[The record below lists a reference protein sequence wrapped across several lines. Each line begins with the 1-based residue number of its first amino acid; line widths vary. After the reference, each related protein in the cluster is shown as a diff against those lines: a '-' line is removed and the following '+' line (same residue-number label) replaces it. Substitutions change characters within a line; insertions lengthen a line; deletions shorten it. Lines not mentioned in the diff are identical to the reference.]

1 VGGELEREIGPDGSM
16 SKDRGIQLESE
27 PGEPLARI
35 RLQLP
40 PANVLGVADL
50 EVLARRIE
58 ENRGAAV
65 LLLAGLPRAFS
76 AGVDVR
82 DHAPRPDSIDRM
94 LAAMRR
100 VLEALI
106 EAPAITIA
114 AVSGACLGGGAEIA
128 AACDLILAAED
139 ARIGFPE
146 IRLACFPP
154 GGIALLPARIGSA
167 MAAEWILTGRT
178 VSGREAA
185 RAGFATRSVDS
196 GAVDAEALRL
206 ANEIS
211 EKSPAAIGAV
221 RRLLRKERRDALAGV
236 LPRAEAAYR
245 ELAGNENLAEAVANF
260 LKRKA

>member
-1 VGGELEREIGPDGSM
+1 M
-16 SKDRGIQLESE
+16 SKDRGIELESA
-27 PGEPLARI
+27 PGGGLARM
-35 RLQLP
+35 RLHLP

-50 EVLARRIE
+50 EILARRIE
-58 ENRGAAV
+58 ESRGATV

-76 AGVDVR
+76 AGVDIR

-106 EAPAITIA
+106 ETPAVTIA
-114 AVSGACLGGGAEIA
+114 AVSGTCLGGGAEIA

-154 GGIALLPARIGSA
+154 GGVALLPARIGSA
-167 MAAEWILTGRT
+167 RAAEWILTGRT
-178 VSGREAA
+178 ISGREAA
-185 RAGFATRSVDS
+185 QVGFATRSVES
-196 GAVDAEALRL
+196 AGVEAEAERL
-206 ANEIS
+206 ANEIV

-221 RRLLRKERRDALAGV
+221 RGLLRKDRRDALAGV

-245 ELAGNENLAEAVANF
+245 ELAGNEDLAEAVEKF
-260 LKRKA
+260 LKRKE

>member
-1 VGGELEREIGPDGSM
+1 M
-16 SKDRGIQLESE
+16 SQDRGIELESA
-27 PGEPLARI
+27 PGGGLARI
-35 RLQLP
+35 RLHLP

-50 EVLARRIE
+50 EILARRIE
-58 ENRGAAV
+58 ESRGATV

-76 AGVDVR
+76 AGVDIR

-106 EAPAITIA
+106 ETPAVSIA
-114 AVSGACLGGGAEIA
+114 AVSGMCLGGGAEIA

-154 GGIALLPARIGSA
+154 GGVALLPARIGSA
-167 MAAEWILTGRT
+167 RATEWILTGRT
-178 VSGREAA
+178 ISGREAA
-185 RAGFATRSVDS
+185 RVGFATRSVDS
-196 GAVDAEALRL
+196 GGVEAEAERL
-206 ANEIS
+206 ANEIAA
-211 EKSPAAIGAV
+211 KSPAAIGAV
-221 RRLLRKERRDALAGV
+221 RGLLRRDRRDALAGI

-245 ELAGNENLAEAVANF
+245 ELAGNEDLAEAVEKF
-260 LKRKA
+260 LKRKE